1 MAEPTRLVDTAYV
14 VGLADGCRP
23 EIGDILTVS
32 LRGAVELVIDATVVA
47 LEITDDGEVAVLVD
61 DTGCAWAMPMP
72 VQKLPEWSA
81 P

>member
-1 MAEPTRLVDTAYV
+1 MVEPIRLVDCAFAL
-14 VGLADGCRP
+14 LAGPERP
-23 EIGDILTVS
+23 EIGDVVTLALRGRVS
-32 LRGAVELVIDATVVA
+32 LEITATVTT